1 MAALQ
6 NLARALRENFTDNT
20 AAIQLSEILQ
30 FIENYTKAGA
40 RDAEREAVPKN
51 ANPTRKNASPDTRQT
66 THTPAQERQTQNTQA
81 TTPSGQKKGPSYAD
95 AARKAARKTPAALPK
110 TLPKSLQNSPK
121 PPTTIRITLRNP
133 LKETPMDLISKIRS
147 QEGDAVATLI
157 KAIRPLTKRQALIYP
172 KDEKSRETL
181 LGTSGWLA
189 SLQAETYSRDYFIV
203 VHGIDKTLD
212 PQEVVQRLQ
221 EQNIATPGLFIGS
234 RAQWIGKKPIKT
246 GSMRI
251 GLKCPVQ
258 ANRLIQQGLVLDY
271 EIKRVYQYKPVKNGC
286 NYRSCNSSVGTLER
300 RCLNAGVTM

>member
-6 NLARALRENFTDNT
+6 ELARALRENFTDNT

-66 THTPAQERQTQNTQA
+66 THTPAQPQNTQA

-95 AARKAARKTPAALPK
+95 AARKAARKTPAAPPK
-110 TLPKSLQNSPK
+110 TLPKSLQNSLK
-121 PPTTIRITLRNP
+121 PLITIRITLRNP

-189 SLQAETYSRDYFIV
+189 SLQAETYSRDYFVV

-221 EQNIATPGLFIGS
+221 EQNTATPGLFIGS
-234 RAQWIGKKPIKT
+234 RAQWIGKKPTKT
-246 GSMRI
+246 GSIRI

-258 ANRLIQQGLVLDY
+258 ANRLIQ
-271 EIKRVYQYKPVKNGC
+271 
-286 NYRSCNSSVGTLER
+286 
-300 RCLNAGVTM
+300 